1 MDERT
6 EETMDELNNIKL
18 LQWIHSLNL
27 LVVGLAI
34 ILLGFSLTLTGCGDS
49 EEASYRGTYQQ
60 PVSIDWAAELMETK
74 DATFSNANRI
84 EEVAEEVEE
93 IKARSIPSR
102 SKSKSQI
109 TAASYKTKGDPD
121 ELQQGAVELNQ
132 TVESFSQPQVPTP
145 AYSSAPQYSSGPEV
159 QYSSGPEPQYSSA
172 PVKTYSAGPKTYGAP
187 QQTDVRTET
196 RTRRVAKTVYEEV
209 PYQVKVPVM
218 TRPVYQ
224 TKIEEYQ
231 VPVKVAKTVMKTEQR
246 TRTKMVPV
254 EETYSVNVPTT
265 VMETKYETRT
275 RSKRE
280 QIGVEEVAAKPQSFA
295 AAAPTFSAA
304 PVQAAPVQSY
314 QAAPV
319 CSAPEPISYQTE
331 RVTPTQCVECQPSY
345 SAAPSKV
352 YSAPSN
358 TYTPPSYASTANTYS
373 APQTFANPK
382 PKVERSGLFSR
393 VRNPVKST
401 FSAKPVQAFRSSR
414 GGEGITAPK

>member
-1 MDERT
+1 MR
-6 EETMDELNNIKL
+6 
-18 LQWIHSLNL
+18 
-27 LVVGLAI
+27 LVFCILAGLMLAT
-34 ILLGFSLTLTGCGDS
+34 FVGCGDK

-60 PVSIDWAAELMETK
+60 PVSIDWAAELMDTK
-74 DATFSNANRI
+74 RATFSNADRI
-84 EEVAEEVEE
+84 EEVAEEVEV

-109 TAASYKTKGDPD
+109 TAASYTTTGDPD
-121 ELQQGAVELNQ
+121 DLLQGSLEINQ
-132 TVESFSQPQVPTP
+132 TVESFAQPQVPTP
-145 AYSSAPQYSSGPEV
+145 AYSSTPQYSSQE
-159 QYSSGPEPQYSSA
+159 SQYSSA

-187 QQTDVRTET
+187 QTTGTRTVT
-196 RTRRVAKTVYEEV
+196 KTRRVAKTVYEEV
-209 PYQVKVPVM
+209 PYEVKVPVM

-275 RSKRE
+275 RSRRE

-304 PVQAAPVQSY
+304 PAPVYSAPAY
-314 QAAPV
+314 SAPAPV
-319 CSAPEPISYQTE
+319 YSAPEPQISYQTE
-331 RVTPTQCVECQPSY
+331 RVAPTQCVDCQPSY
-345 SAAPSKV
+345 SAAPSNV
-352 YSAPSN
+352 YSAPP
-358 TYTPPSYASTANTYS
+358 TQTVSTQTYS
-373 APQTFANPK
+373 APKTFSSPNPK

-401 FSAKPVQAFRSSR
+401 FSAKPVQEFRSSR
-414 GGEGITAPK
+414 GGEGITATK